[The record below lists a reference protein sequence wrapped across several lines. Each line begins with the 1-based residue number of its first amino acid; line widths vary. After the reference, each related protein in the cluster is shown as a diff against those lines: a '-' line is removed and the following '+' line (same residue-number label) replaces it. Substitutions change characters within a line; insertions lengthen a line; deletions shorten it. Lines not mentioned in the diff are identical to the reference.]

1 MTKLYPTIAQ
11 RLAFALLVGTLIG
24 TGRPALAGE
33 VSAPEIIHALTAAPK
48 TRGLSASEP
57 SAADRKFIET
67 LHHRTRSL
75 TETERER
82 IIPILET
89 RPSIDVEV
97 YFDFDSSVITEQAKP
112 QLNEIADALRN
123 AALKGPRAAQRPR
136 GCIWG
141 ATRGLLERR
150 AEAVKRYLVENFNIP
165 AENLSTAGFGKR
177 VPKNKVDPYA
187 PENRRVQIANMA
199 SQKKAYP

>member
-1 MTKLYPTIAQ
+1 LPSCCSSH
-11 RLAFALLVGTLIG
+11 LIG
-24 TGRPALAGE
+24 AGRPALAGE
-33 VSAPEIIHALTAAPK
+33 VSAQEIIHALTAAPK

-67 LHHRTRSL
+67 LRYRTRSL

-112 QLNEIADALRN
+112 QLNEIADALRY
-123 AALKGPRAAQRPR
+123 AALKG
-136 GCIWG
+136 
-141 ATRGLLERR
+141 TL
-150 AEAVKRYLVENFNIP
+150 
-165 AENLSTAGFGKR
+165 TAGFGKR
-177 VPKNKVDPYA
+177 VPKIKADPYA
-187 PENRRVQIANMA
+187 PENRRVQLANMA
-199 SQKKAYP
+199 STTETSR

>member
-11 RLAFALLVGTLIG
+11 RLAFALLVG

-57 SAADRKFIET
+57 SAADRDPASPHPFADRDRARANHPD
-67 LHHRTRSL
+67 LGDAAVHRCRGL
-75 TETERER
+75 FRFRFVRDHRAGEAAAQRDR
-82 IIPILET
+82 GC
-89 RPSIDVEV
+89 
-97 YFDFDSSVITEQAKP
+97 AP
-112 QLNEIADALRN
+112 QRRAE
-123 AALKGPRAAQRPR
+123 GHPRAAQRPR

-141 ATRGLLERR
+141 PRGNCWSAAPKRSSATWWRTSISRR
-150 AEAVKRYLVENFNIP
+150 RTSPPP
-165 AENLSTAGFGKR
+165 ASASGSR
-177 VPKNKVDPYA
+177 NKVDPYA